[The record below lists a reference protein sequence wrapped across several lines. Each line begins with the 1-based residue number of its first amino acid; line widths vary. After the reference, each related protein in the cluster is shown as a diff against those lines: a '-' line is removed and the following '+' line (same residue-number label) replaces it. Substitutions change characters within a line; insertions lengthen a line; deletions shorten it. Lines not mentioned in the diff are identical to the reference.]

1 MNSEESMRVKVIQE
15 GDYNVVALIGR
26 LDIEK
31 NKLIKDTLLKNY
43 SNKKIVFC
51 MDQLQFIGSSGIQ
64 NFFQNLKEL
73 HQQNRMNVRIV
84 GLNQDFQRLL
94 MFSSL
99 QDFSIFENIETAIGS
114 FSVLEQL
121 SQP

>member
-1 MNSEESMRVKVIQE
+1 MRVKVIQE

-43 SNKKIVFC
+43 SNKNIVFC

-64 NFFQNLKEL
+64 NFFQNLKEI
-73 HQQNRMNVRIV
+73 QEQKKMNMRIV
-84 GLNQDFQRLL
+84 GLHHDFQRLL

-99 QDFSIFENIETAIGS
+99 QDFNVFENIESAIGS
-114 FSVLEQL
+114 FAGEAAIVTVA
-121 SQP
+121 PV

>member
-1 MNSEESMRVKVIQE
+1 MRVKVIQE

-73 HQQNRMNVRIV
+73 HEQKKLNVRIV

-94 MFSSL
+94 HYSSL
-99 QDFSIFENIETAIGS
+99 QDFGVFESVETAIGS
-114 FSVLEQL
+114 YSVVDLVR
-121 SQP
+121 